1 MECTNYNSNLD
12 VKDVNLG
19 LEQIFGGRPRV
30 QSIESDD
37 SKKQTSLSNYDS
49 DKDSPYRS
57 YFTQANKHTLLSPID
72 TSKCAKLKALVSRC
86 VNENV
91 YKPLSH
97 NLYITDSEEEL
108 NDDILEDIESM
119 QEIGDNRK
127 QMLSDDA
134 TIACY
139 RKNCS
144 KVMKVQ
150 LYNSMRFDKQGI
162 ASCALDVQNMMTSL
176 REMRRR
182 MNVPL

>member
-1 MECTNYNSNLD
+1 MQCTHHNSNQD
-12 VKDVNLG
+12 VKDVKLG
-19 LEQIFGGRPRV
+19 LEQIFCGRPRV

-49 DKDSPYRS
+49 DKDSLR
-57 YFTQANKHTLLSPID
+57 AHKHTLLSPVE
-72 TSKCAKLKALVSRC
+72 TSKSLKLKACFFRC
-86 VNENV
+86 VNENY

-97 NLYITDSEEEL
+97 DLYITDSEEEM
-108 NDDILEDIESM
+108 NDDILEDL
-119 QEIGDNRK
+119 GDIRK

-150 LYNSMRFDKQGI
+150 LYSSIRFDKQGI
-162 ASCALDVQNMMTSL
+162 ANCALDVQNMMISL
-176 REMRRR
+176 REMRMR
-182 MNVPL
+182 MNVSL

>member
-1 MECTNYNSNLD
+1 MECTNFNSNLD
-12 VKDVNLG
+12 VKDVKLG
-19 LEQIFGGRPRV
+19 LEQIFSGRPRV

-57 YFTQANKHTLLSPID
+57 YFTQANKHTLLCPIE
-72 TSKCAKLKALVSRC
+72 TSKCAMLKALVSRC
-86 VNENV
+86 VNENY
-91 YKPLSH
+91 YKALSH
-97 NLYITDSEEEL
+97 NSYITDSEEEF
-108 NDDILEDIESM
+108 NDDILEDIDSM
-119 QEIGDNRK
+119 HELGDIRR

-162 ASCALDVQNMMTSL
+162 ANCALDVQNMMISL
-176 REMRRR
+176 RETKRR